1 MNANSIVNL
10 IDIKQEQI
18 EMVKKRKQATQT
30 VQELLNVG
38 FEQLGEKIEKYTIDR
53 EDYRDIY
60 ETGNVLVYKG
70 IILAVSDNGI
80 YVHAL
85 VDIEENMELKFYY
98 HIDFGIK
105 QYDSI
110 YSIINKLLDY

>member
-1 MNANSIVNL
+1 MNARSITNL
-10 IDIKQEQI
+10 IDTKQEQI

-30 VQELLNVG
+30 VQELLNAG
-38 FEQLGEKIEKYTIDR
+38 FEYLGEIIEKYTIDR

-60 ETGNVLVYKG
+60 ESGNLLTYKG
-70 IILAVSDNGI
+70 ILLAVSDNGI
-80 YVHAL
+80 YIHAL

-110 YSIINKLLDY
+110 YSIINKLLDN

>member
-30 VQELLNVG
+30 VQELLNAG
-38 FEQLGEKIEKYTIDR
+38 FEHLGEKIEKYTLDR

-60 ETGNVLVYKG
+60 ESGNLLTYKG
-70 IILAVSDNGI
+70 ILLAVSDNGI
-80 YVHAL
+80 YIHTL

-110 YSIINKLLDY
+110 YSIINKLLNS